1 MRLIKLLLHFVF
13 QKKKNKGITMI
24 TDFIDSV
31 VIIDDKEK
39 EIEELAKKIARRG
52 YFRKNSNSKSSR

>member
-1 MRLIKLLLHFVF
+1 MFSKR
-13 QKKKNKGITMI
+13 KNKGITMI

-39 EIEELAKKIARRG
+39 EIEELAKKIGRRG
-52 YFRKNSNSKSSR
+52 YFRKNANSKSSR

>member
-1 MRLIKLLLHFVF
+1 
-13 QKKKNKGITMI
+13 MI